1 MAIERQR
8 YEHSLRMALEQH
20 KVLMQ
25 EINHRVKNSLQLVG
39 SMFNLQARKAKDPT
53 LVQALQE
60 AYGRVTAV
68 ARVHER
74 LYRSAEV
81 GSVDLSAYLKAVC
94 DDLQDVTAENKIAL
108 RRLAPSR

>member
-8 YEHSLRMALEQH
+8 YDQNLRTALEQQ

-39 SMFNLQARKAKDPT
+39 SMFNLQARKAKDPA

-60 AYGRVTAV
+60 AFGRVNAV

-74 LYRSAEV
+74 LYLSADV
-81 GSVDLSAYLKAVC
+81 GTVDLSGYLKA
-94 DDLQDVTAENKIAL
+94 ESH
-108 RRLAPSR
+108 RREQNRVRGA

>member
-1 MAIERQR
+1 MKRPLDQGAANILGMAIERQR
-8 YEHSLRMALEQH
+8 FERGLQTALEHQ

-39 SMFNLQARKAKDPT
+39 SMFNLQARKAKDPI

-74 LYRSAEV
+74 LCLEL
-81 GSVDLSAYLKAVC
+81 G
-94 DDLQDVTAENKIAL
+94 
-108 RRLAPSR
+108 RRHC